1 MFAFSWL
8 HTNKAETLASS
19 SFRMQRIK
27 FHSFAEILHYTM
39 KARLHSKDQP
49 CSKYI
54 PFNSVLSR
62 FGKSHLHKY
71 TMIHTTITLQRIFF
85 LKKKKVPNS
94 SKIYTSKEVW
104 LINLLESQNVK
115 TRQSIQSV
123 SNLWIFYSYWMPLLI
138 SELEC

>member
-1 MFAFSWL
+1 
-8 HTNKAETLASS
+8 
-19 SFRMQRIK
+19 
-27 FHSFAEILHYTM
+27 M
-39 KARLHSKDQP
+39 KAHLHSKDQP

-71 TMIHTTITLQRIFF
+71 TMIHITIIPTKNFF
-85 LKKKKVPNS
+85 PLKKKKVPNS
-94 SKIYTSKEVW
+94 SGIYTSKEVW

-123 SNLWIFYSYWMPLLI
+123 SNL
-138 SELEC
+138 